1 MAEQPNKDFNWFVAT
16 YQMES
21 VAILLMFGAVAFML
35 IGKSRNYSIAQS
47 WHQKALPVLR
57 EQFAYIGVDDS
68 P

>member
-1 MAEQPNKDFNWFVAT
+1 MT

-21 VAILLMFGAVAFML
+21 IAILIFLGAIAFMF
-35 IGKSRNYSIAQS
+35 IGKSQNYKIALS

-68 P
+68 SNRQDFE